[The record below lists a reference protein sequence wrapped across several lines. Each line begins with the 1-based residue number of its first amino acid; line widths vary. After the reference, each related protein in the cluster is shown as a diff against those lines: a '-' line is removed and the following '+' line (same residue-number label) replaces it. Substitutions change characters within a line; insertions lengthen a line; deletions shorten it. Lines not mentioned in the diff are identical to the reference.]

1 MSERRLTMRK
11 FMHALALGLGHLAVL
26 LVAHGVAT
34 HAVEVAALA
43 RDEWLIDA
51 ADHVIELA
59 LGR

>member
-1 MSERRLTMRK
+1 MRK